1 MTKIGTPFYMAPE
14 ILNHETYDFKCD
26 VWSLGIIFYEMCEL
40 KHPFGEKGTVD
51 CFDLSLPFK
60 VPVIDTKKR
69 RFHPAMNKI
78 CEMMIVREP
87 EKRVD
92 LHQIV
97 NHHLIRN
104 KFCTVFFEKWK
115 CLSTLCISIYLLMRV
130 YYSIVYVCVLHFLI

>member
-14 ILNHETYDFKCD
+14 ILNHETYGFKCD
-26 VWSLGIIFYEMCEL
+26 VWSMGIIFYEMCEL
-40 KHPFGEKGTVD
+40 RHPFGEKGTVD

-60 VPVIDTKKR
+60 VPQIDTKKR

-87 EKRVD
+87 EKRID

-97 NHHLIRN
+97 NHHLFRN
-104 KFCTVFFEKWK
+104 KFCTVFFEK
-115 CLSTLCISIYLLMRV
+115 
-130 YYSIVYVCVLHFLI
+130 

>member
-1 MTKIGTPFYMAPE
+1 MAPE
-14 ILNHETYDFKCD
+14 ILNHETYGFKCD
-26 VWSLGIIFYEMCEL
+26 VWSLGILFYEMCEL
-40 KHPFGEKGTVD
+40 RHPFGEKGTVD

-69 RFHPAMNKI
+69 RLHPAMNKI

-104 KFCTVFFEKWK
+104 KFCTVFFEK
-115 CLSTLCISIYLLMRV
+115 
-130 YYSIVYVCVLHFLI
+130 